1 MCGSAQMPSKSG
13 RDDAVLSRYGIA
25 VLAAELI
32 PIIGETGFATLFAR
46 SLYRNQTLFTW
57 LASAPAPQQP
67 QVLQHSAT
75 QFTTLKAS
83 LQTRS
88 FTEATAANQALL
100 ITFTDILIVLIGEP
114 LTIGILRAASGND
127 ASEIT
132 NKELPHE

>member
-114 LTIGILRAASGND
+114 LTIGILRAA
-127 ASEIT
+127 
-132 NKELPHE
+132 